1 MNSLQQLLNAVRIA
15 AAGRLSRFGNA
26 LQEALPLP
34 QFAGQHYATE
44 EKKKRRALVKVA
56 GRRQARKINRLR
68 NSLKQAAENAD

>member
-1 MNSLQQLLNAVRIA
+1 MNNLSQLLAAVRVA
-15 AAGRLSRFGNA
+15 AAGRLSLMGSA
-26 LQEALPLP
+26 LADAMPLP

-68 NSLKQAAENAD
+68 NSLKGTQ

>member
-1 MNSLQQLLNAVRIA
+1 MNNLSQLLSAVRMA
-15 AAGRLSRFGNA
+15 AASRLSPIRSAFA
-26 LQEALPLP
+26 DAMPLP

-68 NSLKQAAENAD
+68 NSLKEAK